1 MVRIAVVGAGASGLT
16 AVKTC
21 LEYGFNVVCYE
32 KTRDLGGL
40 WRYRPNDP
48 NGHPSVMKS
57 TTLISSKEL
66 SAFSDFPPPVE
77 SANYMHNQ
85 KVLKYFQS
93 YAEHFG
99 VLPHVKYNHAVEEV
113 KRAEDYEATGR
124 WTVVAKDLE

>member
-1 MVRIAVVGAGASGLT
+1 MVRIAVVGAGASGIT

-21 LEYGFNVVCYE
+21 LEYGYNVVCFE

-40 WRYRPNDP
+40 WRYKPRGT

-66 SAFSDFPPPVE
+66 SAFSDYPPPAE
-77 SANYMHNQ
+77 YANYMHNR
-85 KVLKYFQS
+85 KVVSYFRS

-99 VLPHVKYNHAVEEV
+99 VLPHVKCNQAVETV
-113 KRAEDYEATGR
+113 RRAEDYDSTGR
-124 WTVVAKDLE
+124 WTIRTKDLE